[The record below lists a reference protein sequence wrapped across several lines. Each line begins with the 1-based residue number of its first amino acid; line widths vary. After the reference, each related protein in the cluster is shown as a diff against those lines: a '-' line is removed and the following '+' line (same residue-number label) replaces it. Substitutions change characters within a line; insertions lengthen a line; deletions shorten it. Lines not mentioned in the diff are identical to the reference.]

1 MAQRD
6 IPPATTPQSKRFSI
20 DSDHDALFIKTR
32 AASFINGVEIPLDGG
47 YSCHEPATSDLR
59 AMAM

>member
-1 MAQRD
+1 MAQLG

-32 AASFINGVEIPLDGG
+32 AASFINGD
-47 YSCHEPATSDLR
+47 SA
-59 AMAM
+59 